1 MRQSMSVH
9 KLKQAVLLVGAV
21 TLLLIA
27 PAISLAENANTAKD
41 VTTQV
46 SISAP
51 ENSRAIK
58 LTQDGNVETYA
69 KLAPKEGYSCVW
81 TDAEAIAGV
90 YLKWYEPP
98 VSAILVQID
107 AEGAELSR
115 ETLDHPLYNAFYP
128 LQPEARGIQLFNE
141 DETLLLSELTLY
153 TAGELPEDVLNWQPP
168 LKKADMLV
176 VSAHCDDELLYFGGT
191 IPTYAGERGL
201 AVQVAYMANGER
213 IRVDEALAA
222 LWHLGVRNAPKFLP
236 FRDAYT
242 TTLEDGL
249 KRWGEENT
257 VSALAELIRRF
268 QPEVIVSHDVNGEY
282 GHGAH
287 RATAHC
293 LLEAVPLAADAA
305 QYPESAAKYGAWQTQ
320 KLYLHLYAEQTRTM
334 DWRVPL
340 AAFGGKTAIDL
351 ANEAYDMHVS
361 QQEYHQTVYDEGD
374 FNSAVFGLAYSAV
387 GADEAKDD
395 FFEHVDPARLSNYVA
410 PTPEPTAVPTPE
422 PTAAATAS
430 PVKSTDA
437 KEPASWSK
445 WAGLA
450 VGFLVVVVPSTI
462 FVLARMRKT
471 SRKYRRIVKEQ
482 GLQEPK
488 CRNERKPK

>member
-27 PAISLAENANTAKD
+27 PAISLAENADTAKD
-41 VTTQV
+41 VTAQV
-46 SISAP
+46 SVSAP
-51 ENSRAIK
+51 DNSRAVK
-58 LTQDGNVETYA
+58 LTRDGNVETYA
-69 KLAPKEGYSCVW
+69 KLAPKEGYSCAW

-128 LQPEARGIQLFNE
+128 LQPEARGIQLYNE
-141 DETLLLSELTLY
+141 EERLLLSELTLY
-153 TAGELPEDVLNWQPP
+153 TAGELPEGVLNWQQP
-168 LKKADMLV
+168 LQKADLLV

-213 IRVDEALAA
+213 IRVDEALAG
-222 LWHLGVRNAPKFLP
+222 LWHLGVRNAPVFLP

-249 KRWGEENT
+249 KRCGEENT
-257 VSALAELIRRF
+257 VSTLVELIRQF
-268 QPEVIVSHDVNGEY
+268 QPEVIVSHDLNGEY

-293 LLEAVPLAADAA
+293 LLKAVPLAADAA
-305 QYPESAAKYGAWQTQ
+305 QYPDSIAKYGVWQTQ
-320 KLYLHLYAEQTRTM
+320 KLYLHLYPEGTLTM

-340 AAFGGKTAIDL
+340 SAFGGKTAIEL

-410 PTPEPTAVPTPE
+410 PTPEPTTVPTPE
-422 PTAAATAS
+422 PTAAATA
-430 PVKSTDA
+430 T
-437 KEPASWSK
+437 PAGQATSQPEHSAVLSK
-445 WAGLA
+445 LLFPIALMLFFALMTG
-450 VGFLVVVVPSTI
+450 VVALI
-462 FVLARMRKT
+462 IRARNKKT
-471 SRKYRRIVKEQ
+471 KHRS
-482 GLQEPK
+482 
-488 CRNERKPK
+488 

>member
-1 MRQSMSVH
+1 MSVIRI
-9 KLKQAVLLVGAV
+9 KQAVLLVGAV

-27 PAISLAENANTAKD
+27 PMVSRAEPAEPAKD
-41 VTTQV
+41 VTNLV
-46 SISAP
+46 SVVTP
-51 ENSRAIK
+51 EDAHTVK
-58 LTQDGNVETYA
+58 LTRDGNVETYA
-69 KLAPKEGYSCVW
+69 KLAPKEGYSCAW
-81 TDAEAIAGV
+81 TDAEAVAGV

-98 VSAILVQID
+98 VSAILLQVD
-107 AEGAELSR
+107 AKGAELSR
-115 ETLDHPLYNAFYP
+115 ETLANPLYNAFYP
-128 LQPEARGIQLFNE
+128 LLPSARGIRLYSE
-141 DETLLLSELTLY
+141 DDRLLLSELTLY
-153 TAGELPEDVLNWQPP
+153 TAGSLPDGVLNWQPP
-168 LKKADMLV
+168 LDKADLLV

-191 IPTYAGERGL
+191 IPTCAGERGL

-213 IRVDEALAA
+213 IRVDEALAG
-222 LWHLGVRNAPKFLP
+222 LWHLGVRNSPVFLP

-249 KRWGEENT
+249 KRWGEETT
-257 VSALAELIRRF
+257 VSALVELIRRF

-293 LLEAVPLAADAA
+293 LQKAVPLAADAV
-305 QYPESAAKYGAWQTQ
+305 QYPDSAQLYGAWQTQ
-320 KLYLHLYAEQTRTM
+320 KLYLHLYPEGRVTM

-340 AAFGGKTAIDL
+340 SAFGGKTALEL

-374 FNSAVFGLAYSAV
+374 YNSAVFGLAYSAV
-387 GADEAKDD
+387 GTDEAKND
-395 FFEHVDPARLSNYVA
+395 FFEHVDPARLSTYVA
-410 PTPEPTAVPTPE
+410 PTPEPTLALTPE
-422 PTAAATAS
+422 PTTAATAT
-430 PVKSTDA
+430 PAQPIDA
-437 KEPASWSK
+437 KEPSSWGK

-471 SRKYRRIVKEQ
+471 NKKYRRIMKEQ
-482 GLQEPK
+482 GLEEPK
-488 CRNERKPK
+488 RRSGRKQKR